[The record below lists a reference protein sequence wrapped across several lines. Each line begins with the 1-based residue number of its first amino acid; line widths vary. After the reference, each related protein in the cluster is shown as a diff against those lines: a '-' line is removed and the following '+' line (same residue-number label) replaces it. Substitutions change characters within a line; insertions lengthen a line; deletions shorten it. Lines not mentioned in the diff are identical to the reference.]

1 MKVKITSS
9 VELSPA
15 EISRVMRTQLEN
27 MSEHG
32 SQWLSKGRV
41 MRNERDWR
49 HGSIEEEEVKFK
61 DAASRKAM
69 IEYLLW
75 REKVRK
81 AADTLLNLLD
91 EGRADESKTI
101 P

>member
-15 EISRVMRTQLEN
+15 EISRVMRAHLEL
-27 MSEHG
+27 MEAPDTM
-32 SQWLSKGRV
+32 WIKKGKVFRK
-41 MRNERDWR
+41 ERDWW
-49 HGSIEEEEVKFK
+49 HGTVDEEEVKFT
-61 DAASRKAM
+61 DAASKKAT
-69 IEYLLW
+69 IEYLQW
-75 REKVRK
+75 RKKVRK

-91 EGRADESKTI
+91 EGKDDESKTI